1 MTSSCHANVQ
11 DLLLIHPLE
20 VPEAVWAVAVA
31 RRRVLDIT
39 SAFSSHGACPMQGY
53 CRGDNTKLLVH
64 ASVSSLATEP
74 FTSPHPTALGCSHH
88 TRER

>member
-20 VPEAVWAVAVA
+20 EPEFVWAVAVA

-53 CRGDNTKLLVH
+53 YWSAAGV
-64 ASVSSLATEP
+64 
-74 FTSPHPTALGCSHH
+74 ALHGGAVWARVAGAEG
-88 TRER
+88 TYWTGLNRAPRPA

>member
-53 CRGDNTKLLVH
+53 CSGAAGV
-64 ASVSSLATEP
+64 
-74 FTSPHPTALGCSHH
+74 ALHGGAVWARVAGAETTC
-88 TRER
+88 

>member
-20 VPEAVWAVAVA
+20 EPEAVWAVAVA

-53 CRGDNTKLLVH
+53 YWGAAGVALHGGAVWARVAGVE
-64 ASVSSLATEP
+64 AT
-74 FTSPHPTALGCSHH
+74 C
-88 TRER
+88 